1 MLAVVF
7 IREGT
12 FFLVTGGGG
21 GKAGAS
27 EGRVIS
33 ESEHQRGTAIPSFSA
48 IQGERHTPFPE
59 FLMEIS
65 HFSLTF

>member
-12 FFLVTGGGG
+12 FFLVTGGG